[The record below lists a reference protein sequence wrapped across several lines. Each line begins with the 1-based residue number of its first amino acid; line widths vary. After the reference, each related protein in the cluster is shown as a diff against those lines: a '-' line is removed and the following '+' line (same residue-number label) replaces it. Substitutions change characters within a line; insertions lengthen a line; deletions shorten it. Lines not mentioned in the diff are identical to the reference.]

1 MKEADTAICWWDI
14 VRHAG
19 KHVLH
24 SIASL
29 DPLCYFNIT
38 RWHMEHS
45 NYLLLS
51 NSSSKTVTRWELMI
65 STGLSVRLSSF
76 SRLLFFSP
84 RGCAAESAR
93 YPHATGPSALRRA
106 SISCAECR
114 PGEPGSHAF
123 PASETLEQY
132 PRVSLDRHSS
142 LSFHISTKRECGI
155 DRFPISYHLF

>member
-29 DPLCYFNIT
+29 EPLCYFNIT

-65 STGLSVRLSSF
+65 STGLSCAVELVLTLVVFFASGLR
-76 SRLLFFSP
+76 SRV
-84 RGCAAESAR
+84 CALPPCYGPVGATAR
-93 YPHATGPSALRRA
+93 
-106 SISCAECR
+106 
-114 PGEPGSHAF
+114 
-123 PASETLEQY
+123 
-132 PRVSLDRHSS
+132 
-142 LSFHISTKRECGI
+142 
-155 DRFPISYHLF
+155 